1 MLMLGSCME
10 AWFELKC
17 VIVCKENSKRLFEKR
32 LCNSTLFMLMAAAL
46 QNHVQGDVSSP
57 A

>member
-1 MLMLGSCME
+1 MLGTCME
-10 AWFELKC
+10 ARVELKSVC
-17 VIVCKENSKRLFEKR
+17 VCVCEENSKHVFEKR
-32 LCNSTLFMLMAAAL
+32 LCNSTLSMLMPAAL